1 MKCSMEKR
9 TMAGMLCSEEGA
21 TVPYNIITADRDR
34 KLDDTSNRIKLLQ
47 PQRFQKEDSTVLI
60 ISWL

>member
-1 MKCSMEKR
+1 
-9 TMAGMLCSEEGA
+9 MAGMLCSEEGA